1 VVVVLTSGRGRLNGS
16 AFAIGFVAGQAVFCF
31 LALAIGSLSFP
42 DREQHHATFQS
53 ILVIVVGVGL
63 LVAASYLRRR
73 ERNPRPRV
81 PNPRTEAFRTRLSTL
96 RPSTALATG
105 GVLGIGGPKRLGIT
119 LVVTATISSAN
130 LKGAPEVALAVLYV
144 AVATMLVWV
153 PVGLYV
159 VFGRRATD
167 WIAGAQA
174 WISAHRDAL
183 TFYPSAVLGVVLII
197 DGLVQLA
204 T

>member
-1 VVVVLTSGRGRLNGS
+1 VVVLTSGRGRLNGS

-42 DREQHHATFQS
+42 DRDQHHVTLQS
-53 ILVIVVGVGL
+53 ILTIAFGVAL
-63 LVAASYLRRR
+63 LVAAAYLRRR
-73 ERNPRPRV
+73 ERDTRPRA

-105 GVLGIGGPKRLGIT
+105 GALGIGGPKRLGIT
-119 LVVTATISSAN
+119 LVVTAAISSAG
-130 LKGAPEVALAVLYV
+130 LKRAPEIALAVLYV
-144 AVATMLVWV
+144 VVATMLVWV
-153 PVGLYV
+153 PVVLYV

-167 WIAGAQA
+167 WIARVQA
-174 WISAHRDAL
+174 WISAHREAL
-183 TFYPSAVLGVVLII
+183 TFYPSAVLGVVLIV